1 MAGLQ
6 RSAVSFR
13 RQGSSGLIWDDKF
26 LSGELNQ
33 HINHKYKITK
43 CNKASHSKG
52 QQGQPKEENMQVKAA
67 SSRTFGL
74 KERSKSNGAGRV
86 STAIEPSSPRVYAC
100 GLCRGIGKKNKSR
113 RGIQNS
119 KRAF

>member
-33 HINHKYKITK
+33 HINHIYETTK

-52 QQGQPKEENMQVKAA
+52 QPKEEMMLVKA
-67 SSRTFGL
+67 SSRTVGSM
-74 KERSKSNGAGRV
+74 ERSRSNGNGRV
-86 STAIEPSSPRVYAC
+86 PPAIEPSSPKVYAC
-100 GLCRGIGKKNKSR
+100 GLCRCIGKKNNKSR
-113 RGIQNS
+113 RGIPYD
-119 KRAF
+119 KRAL